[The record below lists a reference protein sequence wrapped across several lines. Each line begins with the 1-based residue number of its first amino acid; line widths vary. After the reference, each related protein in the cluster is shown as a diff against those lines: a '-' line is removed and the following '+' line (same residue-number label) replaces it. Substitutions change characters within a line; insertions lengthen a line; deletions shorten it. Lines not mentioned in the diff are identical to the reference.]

1 MKKIF
6 LKSPSKINLNLK
18 ILKFDQHW
26 KKHKLSSRISILK
39 LSDEI
44 KVIKSKKL
52 SIKYNFPNKNLK
64 ISNDIISKTIKF
76 FDKKYK
82 TKSNFNIQVIKNIP
96 IGYGLGGG
104 SSNAATI
111 LKFLYSYHGIDSNNF
126 YLDSPLLGSD
136 ILLFI
141 DLRPK
146 IIDGI
151 KNVKF
156 LTSNNPRWKKIYLII
171 PKKKNLTREIF
182 NHYKNNKPKINFK
195 RSKNDLIYSS
205 IKLNKEFKDLY
216 EFICSFSK
224 KEISLFDMTGTGS
237 SIYLSFSSIS
247 AENLIIS
254 DILTKYPSV
263 RIEKTY
269 YFS

>member
-1 MKKIF
+1 MKNTI

-18 ILKFDQHW
+18 ILKFDKSW
-26 KKHKLSSRISILK
+26 NKYKLSSKISILK

-44 KVIKSKKL
+44 KVTNSKKL
-52 SIKYNFPNKNLK
+52 LIDYRFANKNQK
-64 ISNDIISKTIKF
+64 IKNDIILKTIKF

-82 TKSNFNIQVIKNIP
+82 TISNFNILVIKKIP

-111 LKFLYSYHGIDSNNF
+111 LKFLYSYHNIDSNNF
-126 YLDSPLLGSD
+126 YLDAPLIGSD
-136 ILLFI
+136 VLLFI
-141 DLRPK
+141 DSRPK

-151 KNVKF
+151 KNHRYLLMKY
-156 LTSNNPRWKKIYLII
+156 PRWKKIFLIF
-171 PKKKNLTREIF
+171 PKRKNLTKEVF
-182 NHYKNNKPKINFK
+182 KYYKYAKLKKKFDL
-195 RSKNDLIYSS
+195 SKNDLLYSS
-205 IKLNKEFKDLY
+205 TRLNNEFRDLF
-216 EFICSFSK
+216 EFISTFSK
-224 KEISLFDMTGTGS
+224 KNIKLFDMTGSGS
-237 SIYLSFSSIS
+237 CIFISFRSII

-254 DILTKYPSV
+254 DILLKYPSV

>member
-1 MKKIF
+1 MKTIV

-18 ILKFDQHW
+18 IIKFDQNSN
-26 KKHKLSSRISILK
+26 KHKLSSKISILK
-39 LSDEI
+39 LSDII
-44 KVIKSKKL
+44 KVTKSKKL
-52 SIKYNFPNKNLK
+52 TVKYNFPYKNQK

-82 TKSNFNIQVIKNIP
+82 TVSKFNIQVIKNIP

-111 LKFLYSYHGIDSNNF
+111 LKFLYSYHGINLNNF
-126 YLDSPLLGSD
+126 YLDSPVLGSD

-141 DLRPK
+141 DFRPK

-151 KNVKF
+151 TNIRY
-156 LTSNNPRWKKIYLII
+156 LSPNNPRWKKIYLII
-171 PKKKNLTREIF
+171 PKKKNLTRKLF
-182 NHYKNNKPKINFK
+182 NHYKKNKSKINFS

-205 IKLNKEFKDLY
+205 IKLNKEFKHLY

-224 KEISLFDMTGTGS
+224 KEISLFDMTGSGS
-237 SIYLSFSSIS
+237 SIFLSFSSIR

-254 DILTKYPSV
+254 DILEKYPSV

>member
-96 IGYGLGGG
+96 IGYGLGG

-111 LKFLYSYHGIDSNNF
+111 LRPYTYHGIDSNNF

-156 LTSNNPRWKKIYLII
+156 LTSNNPRWKNLFDYSKE
-171 PKKKNLTREIF
+171 KNLTREIF
-182 NHYKNNKPKINFK
+182 NH
-195 RSKNDLIYSS
+195 
-205 IKLNKEFKDLY
+205 
-216 EFICSFSK
+216 
-224 KEISLFDMTGTGS
+224 
-237 SIYLSFSSIS
+237 
-247 AENLIIS
+247 
-254 DILTKYPSV
+254 
-263 RIEKTY
+263 
-269 YFS
+269 